1 MRDPKLTRTF
11 WKDLKV
17 PSVIFLSL
25 QQILMKLRVLTKFGM
40 INRAARFIVWFE
52 RENRRKRGIGKR
64 SIRTYFLVV
73 SLSRT
78 QSKKPFSHFQ
88 QREEEEEHYLLPG
101 GVFTTAEPRPNAYIP
116 DDDSELPI
124 PRPYGS
130 LAPFKPTEPGS
141 TMRHI
146 RKPVIKPIEI

>member
-1 MRDPKLTRTF
+1 MAFIEEYSFNILISLC
-11 WKDLKV
+11 DLKLFNRH
-17 PSVIFLSL
+17 SKSQSLMLDYFFL
-25 QQILMKLRVLTKFGM
+25 
-40 INRAARFIVWFE
+40 
-52 RENRRKRGIGKR
+52 
-64 SIRTYFLVV
+64 Y
-73 SLSRT
+73 
-78 QSKKPFSHFQ
+78 
-88 QREEEEEHYLLPG
+88 QREEEEEHYRLPG
-101 GVFTTAEPRPNAYIP
+101 GVYTTAEPRPNAYIP

>member
-1 MRDPKLTRTF
+1 MVDAKLAILCAFLFYVQTR
-11 WKDLKV
+11 
-17 PSVIFLSL
+17 
-25 QQILMKLRVLTKFGM
+25 LTKYSDSF
-40 INRAARFIVWFE
+40 FF
-52 RENRRKRGIGKR
+52 
-64 SIRTYFLVV
+64 F
-73 SLSRT
+73 
-78 QSKKPFSHFQ
+78 
-88 QREEEEEHYLLPG
+88 QREEEEEHYRLPG
-101 GVFTTAEPRPNAYIP
+101 GIYTTAEPRPNAYIP

>member
-1 MRDPKLTRTF
+1 MVDAKLAILCALMFYVQTR
-11 WKDLKV
+11 
-17 PSVIFLSL
+17 
-25 QQILMKLRVLTKFGM
+25 LTKYSESF
-40 INRAARFIVWFE
+40 FF
-52 RENRRKRGIGKR
+52 
-64 SIRTYFLVV
+64 F
-73 SLSRT
+73 
-78 QSKKPFSHFQ
+78 
-88 QREEEEEHYLLPG
+88 QREEEEEHYRLPG
-101 GVFTTAEPRPNAYIP
+101 GIYTTAEPRPNAYIP